1 MGQKVNPIGLR
12 VGINRDWQSRW
23 YANDKDYAKLL
34 HSDIKIRDFLRK
46 FYSRA
51 SVSAIEIARDK
62 KRVRITIHTAKPGLV
77 IGREGSI
84 KDEAIKSVKKMV
96 DKDVNVYLNIV
107 EIKKPDLDAKLVAR
121 SIADQLENRVSFRRA
136 QKMAMQRVMK
146 SGAKGVKTLVSG
158 RLGGAEMARSEGY
171 SEGKVPL
178 HTIRADI
185 DYALEE
191 AHTTYGRLGIKV
203 WIYKGE
209 ILPLRKRQ
217 PKTFD
222 APKRRRNNDN
232 KNKRNNQNRNND
244 RRNFDNRNKD
254 NKRNFDN
261 RNNNANKGNNSGY
274 KNTSKYSKSP
284 NSKEKGGE

>member
-1 MGQKVNPIGLR
+1 MGQKVSPIGLR
-12 VGINRDWQSRW
+12 VGINRDWKSRW
-23 YANDKDYAKLL
+23 YADKEYATLL
-34 HSDIKIRDFLRK
+34 HGDIKIREFLQK
-46 FYSRA
+46 YYKRA

-62 KRVRITIHTAKPGLV
+62 KRVRITIHTAKPGMV
-77 IGREGSI
+77 IGREGAI
-84 KDEAIKSVKKMV
+84 KDEAIKQLSKMV
-96 DKDVNVYLNIV
+96 DKGVNVYLNIV

-146 SGAKGVKTLVSG
+146 AGAKGVKTLVSG

-191 AHTTYGRLGIKV
+191 AHTTYGRLGVKI

-222 APKRRRNNDN
+222 APRRRKKDDN
-232 KNKRNNQNRNND
+232 KKNNNR
-244 RRNFDNRNKD
+244 RFDNR
-254 NKRNFDN
+254 RNDN
-261 RNNNANKGNNSGY
+261 RNDNRRNDNRNDNRRNDFKSNNNEKREGQRSYQGNK
-274 KNTSKYSKSP
+274 K
-284 NSKEKGGE
+284 

>member
-1 MGQKVNPIGLR
+1 MGQKVSPIGLR
-12 VGINRDWQSRW
+12 VGINRDWKSRW
-23 YANDKDYAKLL
+23 YADKEYAKLL
-34 HSDIKIRDFLRK
+34 HGDIKIREFLQEYYK
-46 FYSRA
+46 RA

-62 KRVRITIHTAKPGLV
+62 KRVRITIHTAKPGMV
-77 IGREGSI
+77 IGREGAI
-84 KDEAIKSVKKMV
+84 KDEALKKLSKMV

-146 SGAKGVKTLVSG
+146 AGAKGVKTLVSG

-191 AHTTYGRLGIKV
+191 AHTTYGRLGVKI

-222 APKRRRNNDN
+222 APRRKKKDDNRRNDNRRNDRKFNDRKFNDRKGDFKPRNNDN
-232 KNKRNNQNRNND
+232 RRGYQGNK
-244 RRNFDNRNKD
+244 KD
-254 NKRNFDN
+254 
-261 RNNNANKGNNSGY
+261 
-274 KNTSKYSKSP
+274 
-284 NSKEKGGE
+284 KGGE

>member
-12 VGINRDWQSRW
+12 VGINRDWKSRW

-34 HSDIKIRDFLRK
+34 HGDIKIREYLEK
-46 FYSRA
+46 YYSRA

-62 KRVRITIHTAKPGLV
+62 KRVRITIHTAKPGMV
-77 IGREGSI
+77 IGREGAI
-84 KDEAIKSVKKMV
+84 KDVALKAINKMV
-96 DKDVNVYLNIV
+96 DKGVNVYLNIV

-158 RLGGAEMARSEGY
+158 RLAGAEMARSEGY

-191 AHTTYGRLGIKV
+191 AHTTYGRLGVKV

-222 APKRRRNNDN
+222 VPRRKKNDDRKNNKRRDNRQGGYNRRNDN
-232 KNKRNNQNRNND
+232 NSGGYKRNNFHQG
-244 RRNFDNRNKD
+244 NKKD
-254 NKRNFDN
+254 
-261 RNNNANKGNNSGY
+261 
-274 KNTSKYSKSP
+274 
-284 NSKEKGGE
+284 KGGE